1 VELSAAPVPCEGPA
15 GDPTDR
21 PGAVTR
27 VNGPVVHL
35 EGLPAPTRFGY
46 VEVGERRLP
55 GEIVT
60 IDGDLAVAQVYEYT
74 GGLRVGEPAWSAGRP
89 LTIGLEPGLLGG
101 IYDGLLRPLD
111 RGETF
116 LGPRGLDRPAES
128 EHRFEP
134 AVRAG
139 DEVSPGHVLGRI
151 TGDPG
156 PIEHLVLAPPGVG
169 GTVDE
174 VAPPGLR
181 STSEPLLTVGGVEV
195 AFRSEWPIRHPRPY
209 GRRNTEREPFRT
221 GQRVLDLLV
230 PVARGASAA
239 VIGGFGEGKTM
250 LLEQLA
256 KWGDADVIVYV
267 GCGERGNEL
276 SDLIGE
282 LGELADPRTGR
293 TLLER
298 VVVLANTSN
307 MPVMAREASIYTAVT
322 VAEYYRDMGLHAV
335 IIADSTSR
343 WAEARRELT
352 SRTDAIPAEEGY
364 PADLPA
370 ALAAFY
376 QRAGSVVTLG
386 GRRGAVTVVTSVSPP
401 GGDVTEPV
409 SAHTQRFVQAVWT
422 LDRDLAYARHYPAI
436 SWRSSFSRD
445 RQAIARWYRAGD
457 DPDWAARNGRLSAL
471 LAESDRLQGIAD
483 LVGRTALPTEERLI
497 LLTGLHIQEGVL
509 QQSAL
514 SPNDA
519 TCSPA
524 KQAAL
529 ADAVLRI
536 HDTAAEVASAGVP
549 ASVIES
555 FDFAPLLR
563 AKDAVE
569 PGDGGGVAAIAD
581 RLVAGLRGLS
591 P

>member
-1 VELSAAPVPCEGPA
+1 MELIA
-15 GDPTDR
+15 GADGR
-21 PGAVTR
+21 ARGEPGIVTR

-35 EGLPAPTRFGY
+35 EGLAGPTRFEY
-46 VEVGERRLP
+46 VEVGRRRLP

-60 IDGDLAVAQVYEYT
+60 VDRERAVAQVYEST
-74 GGLRVGEPAWSAGRP
+74 GGLRVGEPAWSSGRP
-89 LTIGLEPGLLGG
+89 LTVALGPGLLGG

-111 RGETF
+111 RAGDF
-116 LGPRGLDRPAES
+116 LGPRGMVDPVDA

-134 AVRAG
+134 LVTVGTEVGPG
-139 DEVSPGHVLGRI
+139 DLLGRLS
-151 TGDPG
+151 GGVG
-156 PIEHLVLAPPGVG
+156 PIEHPLLVPPGVG
-169 GTVDE
+169 GPVQR
-174 VAPPGLR
+174 VAPAGSYP
-181 STSEPLLTVGGVEV
+181 SPQPLVVVGGTPV
-195 AFRSEWPIRHPRPY
+195 AARSRWPIRHPRPY
-209 GRRNTEREPFRT
+209 RRRNPEREPFRT

-230 PVARGASAA
+230 PVAKGGSAT

-276 SDLIGE
+276 TDLIS
-282 LGELADPRTGR
+282 ELAELTDPRTGR
-293 TLLER
+293 ALLER
-298 VVVLANTSN
+298 VVLLANTSN

-322 VAEYYRDMGLHAV
+322 VAEFYRDLGLHAV

-343 WAEARRELT
+343 WAEARRELS

-376 QRAGSVVTLG
+376 QRAGRVVTLG
-386 GRRGAVTVVTSVSPP
+386 GRDGTVTAVTSVSPP

-409 SAHTQRFVQAVWT
+409 AAHTERFVQAVWA
-422 LDRDLAYARHYPAI
+422 LDRDLAYARHYPAVN
-436 SWRSSFSRD
+436 WRSSFSRD
-445 RQAIARWYRAGD
+445 RGAVAAWYRAGD
-457 DPDWAARNGRLSAL
+457 DPEWAARNGRLAAL
-471 LAESDRLQGIAD
+471 LAEADRLEGIAD
-483 LVGRTALPTEERLI
+483 LVGLTALPTEERLI
-497 LLTGLHIQEGVL
+497 LLTGRHIREGLL

-514 SPNDA
+514 SQNDA
-519 TCSPA
+519 SCSPA

-529 ADAVLRI
+529 ADAVLRV
-536 HDTAAEVASAGVP
+536 HDAAGAAAEAGVP

-555 FDFAPLLR
+555 FDFGPLLR
-563 AKDAVE
+563 AKDTVA
-569 PGDGGGVAAIAD
+569 PDDGAGVDAIAE
-581 RLVAGLRGLS
+581 RVVASLLELA